1 MYRQTCVLFPLIMFL
16 GIAAPCHA
24 TITVKDHLDRD
35 ISTFRY
41 DLILSPSGSGK
52 WILTLLSAYQS
63 GTNTFNINATN
74 GESFEAIFND
84 VPGNATIVRVT
95 GATNVDKIEV
105 RGSTFCQLNRVE
117 ITGTLGSV
125 LAGDIGL
132 LLIEGDIIG
141 PVVADVDPGATGF
154 GVNSAQ
160 SLNGNVL
167 GDVLAVNGK
176 IGSVLA
182 SNGTIGTASNPVR
195 IESFTNIITLVGQ
208 KIYADV
214 DVRKN
219 GGDGTL
225 RRILTREFHGS
236 LNAKEISSNFITP
249 LYVSDIFDASVVIG
263 GSFTSATQRF
273 MLGEGGIAGQ
283 IIFNAD
289 NSPTAVWDAPVHIIQ
304 PDPTDPL
311 DETLETINDTLAPSY
326 TNTAAAPG

>member
-1 MYRQTCVLFPLIMFL
+1 M
-16 GIAAPCHA
+16 
-24 TITVKDHLDRD
+24 
-35 ISTFRY
+35 
-41 DLILSPSGSGK
+41 
-52 WILTLLSAYQS
+52 
-63 GTNTFNINATN
+63 
-74 GESFEAIFND
+74 
-84 VPGNATIVRVT
+84 
-95 GATNVDKIEV
+95 
-105 RGSTFCQLNRVE
+105 
-117 ITGTLGSV
+117 
-125 LAGDIGL
+125 
-132 LLIEGDIIG
+132 
-141 PVVADVDPGATGF
+141 ADVDPGATGF

-176 IGSVLA
+176 IGAVLA
-182 SNGTIGTASNPVR
+182 LNGTIGTAVNPVR
-195 IESFTNIITLVGQ
+195 IESSANIITLRAER
-208 KIYADV
+208 IYADI

-219 GGDGTL
+219 GGDGEL
-225 RRILTREFHGS
+225 RRITSQEFHGS
-236 LNAKEISSNFITP
+236 LNAKTISSNFITP